1 MGGMSGVGKTGEAA
15 SSGTSAP
22 WLWEQVSVGEELGV
36 YEYVITADMLARY
49 RAVVDNPKAA
59 YPTVAGRHPLR
70 AFNQKYGKQTLMNV
84 GAEAEY
90 FGEVRPDKKLR
101 VTARIVDK
109 YIRRDK
115 PYIIVEARTVDED
128 GRLIEISRVIG
139 MSARPEKPLFAE
151 VARKWNA

>member
-1 MGGMSGVGKTGEAA
+1 MTSGNTGEAA
-15 SSGTSAP
+15 HDAAADAP
-22 WLWEQVSVGEELGV
+22 WLWDQVSVGEELGT

-49 RAVVDNPKAA
+49 RAVVDNPSAA

-84 GAEAEY
+84 GTEAQY

-101 VTARIVDK
+101 VTAWIVDK

-139 MSARPEKPLFAE
+139 LSAKPEKPLFAE